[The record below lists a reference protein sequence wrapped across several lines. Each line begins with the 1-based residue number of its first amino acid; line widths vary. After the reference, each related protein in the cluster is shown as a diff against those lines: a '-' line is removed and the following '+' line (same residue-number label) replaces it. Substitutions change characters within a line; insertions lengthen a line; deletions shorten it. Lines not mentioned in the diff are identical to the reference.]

1 MRFAE
6 LLVENRLSPDYIR
19 SLEIKYQGKTAS
31 NLTAAEHK
39 SAENELQR
47 LSIAGL
53 RQIVS
58 AQIPVLTDLAKQKLD
73 AQAKGPAN
81 TIVLALQNLN
91 LDNYKI
97 NSSMRVIVYVP
108 AKDRKATMQ
117 LLLQRLDGAVFDR
130 NISGSSIGGILYAGG
145 AILVKPEGKTG
156 DHSAGLANEKQ
167 LVDAIN
173 RFVEEV
179 GALDITFVGDNGKR
193 ITANGVTQAISAGAD
208 TKGRKKSDVNLI
220 ASGKIIPISLKK
232 SSAEYWESADT
243 LWGNRADKVVEKL
256 AAAGRV
262 ELTPVD
268 KTRND
273 GAQFVKIKPE
283 VAVRA
288 TPQETIKVVFGSDLL
303 GTGGVVKQTF
313 NDEHY
318 KLEGNQLTVTA
329 DLVITEPDDIPE
341 NQRVYWLI
349 RNDSTRTRPNHRYP
363 GLRVLAAYASRINP
377 KTLVLK

>member
-6 LLVENRLSPDYIR
+6 LVAENRLTPEYIR
-19 SLEIKYQGKTAS
+19 SLEIKYQGKTI
-31 NLTAAEHK
+31 NNITAADQK
-39 SAENELQR
+39 SAENELKQ
-47 LSIAGL
+47 LSAADL

-58 AQIPVLTDLAKQKLD
+58 AQIPVLADLAKQKLD
-73 AQAKGPAN
+73 TQAIGPAN
-81 TIVLALQNLN
+81 TIVSALQNLN
-91 LDNYKI
+91 LDDYKV
-97 NSSMRVIVYVP
+97 NSLNRVTVYVP

-117 LLLQRLDGAVFDR
+117 LLLQRLDSAVFDR
-130 NISGSSIGGILYAGG
+130 NYGASSIGGIRYAGG
-145 AILVKPEGKTG
+145 GILVKPAGGTG
-156 DHSAGLANEKQ
+156 EKSAGLANEKQ

-179 GALDITFVGDNGKR
+179 GPLDVTFVGDNGKS
-193 ITANGVTQAISAGAD
+193 ITARGVTQAISAGAD
-208 TKGRKKSDVNLI
+208 TKGRKKSDVNLV
-220 ASGKIIPISLKK
+220 AAGKIVPISLKK
-232 SSAEYWESADT
+232 SSAEYWESADS
-243 LWGNRADKVVEKL
+243 LWGKKADSAVEQL
-256 AAAGRV
+256 ADSGRV
-262 ELTPVD
+262 ELTPLD
-268 KTRND
+268 KTRAD

-288 TPQETIKVVFGSDLL
+288 TPEETLQVVFGSDLL
-303 GTGGVVKQTF
+303 GQGGVVKQTF
-313 NDEHY
+313 DDEHY

-329 DLVITEPDDIPE
+329 DLVITKPDDIPE